1 MNSQPTDIVA
11 DEAIALT
18 RIFERCPNA
27 IVAAAPLGL
36 GKPNHLLN
44 LLYDA
49 VKADPNRSL
58 QLFTA
63 LSLAR
68 PQPKPGLEARFA
80 QPFIDRHFGA
90 DYPDLHYLRDQRAGC
105 LPANV
110 SIHEFYFQSGAW
122 LGNSTAQRHY
132 ASINYTHVARDMAA
146 RRPTLLVQLVARRGD
161 RLSLSCNPDVTLEL
175 LERLAESEQPR
186 PFLVA
191 VVHPDLPF
199 LGNDAEVP
207 MAFADLLVDSTRPG
221 HRLFAVPRE
230 PVLPSE
236 HAIGL
241 HAASLVKDGGTLQIG
256 IGALSDAIVH
266 GLEWRQRDPSGF
278 ARTIEALSALRSSE
292 LAIESGPFER
302 GLYGASEMVM
312 DGFMHLRK
320 AGILRREVYDDL
332 GLQRLMNAGAVG
344 AVADASTL
352 DRFIEAGL
360 VAMPLDRPSLDWLKH
375 FGLVDATVE
384 LFDGELR
391 WPDGMRSTADLRDRG
406 GRKLL
411 SEHMCGKRLS
421 GGRYLHGAFWLGT
434 RGLQDWLR
442 TLEGSDFD
450 GLCMTRVS
458 HINQL
463 YGGREALDIAQRHE
477 PRFFNT
483 CMMTT
488 VFGAAVSDGLADG
501 QVVSG
506 VGGQYNFVAMAHEI
520 PNGRGALMLRAVRDH
535 ADGPR
540 SNIVWQYPHTTIP
553 RHLRDLVITEYGI
566 ADLRGTTDEEC
577 VQRMLAVCDARF
589 VDALVDAAKASG
601 KLAPDFVLPEAVR
614 TNTPQGLRD
623 RLKASGAL
631 AQLPRWPYGCDFD
644 ATELRLIDAL
654 KHLKSATAST
664 GGKLRAIVRAMLM
677 RANPGQYAIALRRMQ
692 LDSPAN
698 ASERLLARLLIYAL
712 HVTEGA
718 HGT

>member
-1 MNSQPTDIVA
+1 MSRNVIDTVTDTA
-11 DEAIALT
+11 TALA
-18 RIFERCPNA
+18 RVFERCPQA

-36 GKPNHLLN
+36 GKPNRVLN
-44 LLYDA
+44 ALYDA
-49 VKADPNRSL
+49 IKADPARSL

-80 QPFIDRHFGA
+80 QPFIDRHFGN
-90 DYPDLHYLRDQRAGC
+90 DYPDLHYVLDQRAGR

-122 LGNSTAQRHY
+122 LGNDAAQRHY

-146 RRPTLLVQLVARRGD
+146 RRPSLIVQMVARRGD

-175 LERLAESEQPR
+175 LERLAAAGQPR
-186 PFLVA
+186 PYVVA
-191 VVHPDLPF
+191 VVHPNLPF
-199 LGNDAEVP
+199 LGNDAEVGLD
-207 MAFADLLVDSTRPG
+207 FADLLVEDAADT
-221 HRLFAVPRE
+221 HRLFALPRE

-266 GLEWRQRDPSGF
+266 ALIWRERDNAAF
-278 ARTIEALSALRSSE
+278 ARTMQALSPLRSPE
-292 LAIESGPFER
+292 LSIECGRFER

-312 DGFMHLRK
+312 DGFMHLRR
-320 AGILRREVYDDL
+320 AGILRREVFDDL
-332 GLQRLMNAGAVG
+332 GLQRLLNCGAVG
-344 AVADASTL
+344 PVADASTL

-360 VAMPLDRPSLDWLKH
+360 VAMPLDRPSLDWLKR
-375 FGLVDATVE
+375 FGLVDAAVD
-384 LFDGELR
+384 LVDGELR
-391 WPDGMRSTADLRDRG
+391 WPDGMRSGADLRDRG
-406 GRKLL
+406 GKQLL
-411 SEHMCGKRLS
+411 VAHMMGKRLV

-434 RGLQDWLR
+434 RQLQDWLGALR
-442 TLEGSDFD
+442 GADYD
-450 GLCMTRVS
+450 GLCMTRVA

-463 YGGREALDIAQRHE
+463 YGGREALDIAQRHD

-483 CMMTT
+483 CMMAT

-520 PNGRGALMLRAVRDH
+520 PNGRGALMLRAVREH

-540 SNIVWQYPHTTIP
+540 SNIVWHYGHTTIP

-566 ADLRGTTDEEC
+566 ADLRGATDEEC
-577 VQRMLAVCDARF
+577 LQRMFAICDARF
-589 VDALVDAAKASG
+589 VDELIAKARAHG
-601 KLAPDFVLPEAVR
+601 KLARDYVLPDAAR
-614 TNTPQGLRD
+614 ANTPQGLID
-623 RLKASGAL
+623 RLKAGGAL
-631 AQLPRWPYGCDFD
+631 DHLPRWPFGCDFD
-644 ATELRLIDAL
+644 ETELRLIGAL
-654 KHLKSATAST
+654 KHLKAGTATT
-664 GGKLRAIVRAMLM
+664 GGRIGMMARAML
-677 RANPGQYAIALRRMQ
+677 RGRDGHGAA
-692 LDSPAN
+692 
-698 ASERLLARLLIYAL
+698 LARMGLATPESFEQGLMAKLLCLAL
-712 HVTEGA
+712 DETAPRV
-718 HGT
+718 

>member
-1 MNSQPTDIVA
+1 MTRTDFVA
-11 DEAIALT
+11 DTATALA
-18 RIFERCPNA
+18 RILERCPQA

-36 GKPNHLLN
+36 GKPNRLLN
-44 LLYDA
+44 ALYA
-49 VKADPNRSL
+49 AIKADPARSL

-90 DYPDLHYLRDQRAGC
+90 DYPDLGYVLDQRSGQ

-122 LGNSTAQRHY
+122 LGNDTAQRHY

-146 RRPTLLVQLVARRGD
+146 RTPSLLLQLVARRGD

-175 LERLAESEQPR
+175 LERMAANGQPR
-186 PFLVA
+186 PYVVA

-199 LGNDAEVP
+199 LGNDAEVGLD
-207 MAFADLLVDSTRPG
+207 FADLLVEDAADTQ
-221 HRLFAVPRE
+221 RLFALPRE

-241 HAASLVKDGGTLQIG
+241 HAASIVKDGGTLQIG

-266 GLEWRQRDPSGF
+266 ALLWRDRDPAAF
-278 ARTIEALSALRSSE
+278 DRSVRCLASQRSE
-292 LAIESGPFER
+292 RLPWETGRFEV

-320 AGILRREVYDDL
+320 AGILRRQVFDDL
-332 GLQRLMNAGAVG
+332 GLQRLLNAGSISE
-344 AVADASTL
+344 VADASTL
-352 DRFIEAGL
+352 DRFIEAGQ
-360 VAMPLDRPSLDWLKH
+360 VSMQLDRPSLAWLQK
-375 FGLVDATVE
+375 FGLVDASVE
-384 LFDGELR
+384 LVDGELR
-391 WPDGMRSTADLRDRG
+391 WSDGMRSGADLSDRG
-406 GRKLL
+406 ARRMLI
-411 SEHMCGKRLS
+411 EHMAGKRLV

-434 RGLQDWLR
+434 KQLQDWLG
-442 TLEGSDFD
+442 TLSTADFD
-450 GLCMTRVS
+450 GLCMTRVA

-463 YGGREALDIAQRHE
+463 YGGREALDIAQRHD

-483 CMMTT
+483 CMMAT
-488 VFGAAVSDGLADG
+488 VFGAAVSDGLGDG

-520 PNGRGALMLRAVRDH
+520 PNSRSALTLRATRDH
-535 ADGPR
+535 AHGTC
-540 SNIVWQYPHTTIP
+540 SNIVWNYAHATIP

-566 ADLRGTTDEEC
+566 ADLRGATDEEC
-577 VQRMLAVCDARF
+577 VQRMLAICDARF
-589 VDALVDAAKASG
+589 VDALVSKAKDAGKLSRDYALPDAARA
-601 KLAPDFVLPEAVR
+601 
-614 TNTPQGLRD
+614 NTPQGLHD

-631 AQLPRWPYGCDFD
+631 EHLPKWPFGSDFD
-644 ATELRLIDAL
+644 ATELCLIGAL
-654 KHLKSATAST
+654 KHLKARTSTTAGRLGT
-664 GGKLRAIVRAMLM
+664 IARAL
-677 RANPGQYAIALRRMQ
+677 LRRSDRHAAALARMGLSAPQ
-692 LDSPAN
+692 GTQDKLM
-698 ASERLLARLLIYAL
+698 ARLLCLAL
-712 HVTEGA
+712 DETAPATGV
-718 HGT
+718 

>member
-1 MNSQPTDIVA
+1 MSRPERIA
-11 DEAIALT
+11 DAATALT
-18 RIFERCPNA
+18 RILERCPPA

-36 GKPNHLLN
+36 GKPNRLLN
-44 LLYDA
+44 ALYEA
-49 VKADPNRSL
+49 IKADPARSL
-58 QLFTA
+58 QLSTA

-90 DYPDLHYLRDQRAGC
+90 DYPDLAYILDQRAGR

-122 LGNSTAQRHY
+122 LGNDAAQRHY

-146 RRPTLLVQLVARRGD
+146 RRPSLLVQLVARRGD

-175 LERLAESEQPR
+175 LERMAAAGQPR
-186 PFLVA
+186 PYVVA

-207 MAFADLLVDSTRPG
+207 MDFADLLVEDAADT
-221 HRLFAVPRE
+221 HLLFALPHE

-266 GLEWRQRDPSGF
+266 ALLWRERDPAGF
-278 ARTIEALSALRSSE
+278 DRTLRALSALRSTE
-292 LAIESGPFER
+292 LPIESSRFDR

-312 DGFMHLRK
+312 DGFMHLRQ
-320 AGILRREVYDDL
+320 AGILRRHVFDDL
-332 GLQRLMNAGAVG
+332 GLQRLLNVG
-344 AVADASTL
+344 AIRETADGSTL

-360 VAMPLDRPSLDWLKH
+360 VAMPLDRPSLDWLKR
-375 FGLVDATVE
+375 FGLVDTAVE
-384 LFDGELR
+384 LVDGELR
-391 WPDGMRSTADLRDRG
+391 WPDGMRSGADLLDRG
-406 GRKLL
+406 GKQLL
-411 SEHMCGKRLS
+411 VDHITGKRLI

-434 RGLQDWLR
+434 RQLQDWLR
-442 TLEGSDFD
+442 ALDGPDFD
-450 GLCMTRVS
+450 GLSMTRVA

-463 YGGREALDIAQRHE
+463 YGGREALDIAQRHD

-483 CMMTT
+483 CMMAT

-540 SNIVWQYPHTTIP
+540 SNIVWHYGHTTIP

-566 ADLRGTTDEEC
+566 ADLRGATDEEC
-577 VQRMLAVCDARF
+577 IQRMLAICDARF
-589 VDALVDAAKASG
+589 VDDLVAKAKAHG
-601 KLAPDFVLPEAVR
+601 KLSRDYALPEAVR
-614 TNTPQGLRD
+614 ANTPQGLLARF
-623 RLKASGAL
+623 KASGAM
-631 AQLPRWPYGCDFD
+631 AHLPRWPFGCDFD
-644 ATELRLIDAL
+644 ANELRLIAAL
-654 KHLKSATAST
+654 KHLKARTSST
-664 GGKLRAIVRAMLM
+664 GGRIGTIARALLKRTGAHPEALARMGLASPEGAQDKLM
-677 RANPGQYAIALRRMQ
+677 
-692 LDSPAN
+692 
-698 ASERLLARLLIYAL
+698 ARLLRLAL
-712 HVTEGA
+712 DDTAPQSGA
-718 HGT
+718 